1 MGSTETDNEIIKRMG
16 VNVAVIAVVIF
27 TLIFVSYAID
37 PF

>member
-1 MGSTETDNEIIKRMG
+1 MGSTETDNEIVKRMG

-27 TLIFVSYAID
+27 TLIYISYAID